1 MVQMIKYTRVSVS
14 ASIKADILTFM
25 CVNTMPQPSQQWTS
39 QPEQGTS
46 MACFKVYLGETL
58 FSLSQKNTSTV
69 GLCLIESKQGW
80 MSSWTMFFGQ
90 MIKIP
95 HGSGGVLKWANCTHS
110 SYYEL
115 LYMTK

>member
-39 QPEQGTS
+39 QPEQGTR

-58 FSLSQKNTSTV
+58 FSLSKEHEYSRSLFN
-69 GLCLIESKQGW
+69 
-80 MSSWTMFFGQ
+80 
-90 MIKIP
+90 
-95 HGSGGVLKWANCTHS
+95 
-110 SYYEL
+110 
-115 LYMTK
+115 